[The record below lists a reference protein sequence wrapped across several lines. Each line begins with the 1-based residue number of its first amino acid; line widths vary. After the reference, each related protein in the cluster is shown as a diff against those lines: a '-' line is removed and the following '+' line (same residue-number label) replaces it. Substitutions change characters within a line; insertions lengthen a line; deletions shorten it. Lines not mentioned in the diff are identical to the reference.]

1 MAAEKI
7 EFKKLEEWVANYEKN
22 TTPRETKN
30 VVISL
35 DDINQLMDYCKT
47 HPQSASISSVRF
59 YLVRQ
64 NELGRDIIFNGQSQ
78 ISLVG
83 VPVLDYKDNEFDANG
98 NLIAH
103 KGGNDLK
110 DGDDIFS
117 IFPQSNNHEH
127 SGLCPY
133 NCRGSINNN
142 SITLP

>member
-1 MAAEKI
+1 MAAGKI
-7 EFKKLEEWVANYEKN
+7 EFKKLVDWVANYDN
-22 TTPRETKN
+22 HAIGRETKN

-35 DDINQLMDYCKT
+35 DDITQLIDYCKT

-83 VPVLDYKDNEFDANG
+83 VPVLDYKDNEFDDNG
-98 NLIAH
+98 NLIHH

-117 IFPQSNNHEH
+117 IFPQSNDHEH

-133 NCRGSINNN
+133 NCRGSINSSLN
-142 SITLP
+142 LP